1 MEGSRRRAPVLVGR
15 NVQATESARHSPPA
29 QRSFEM
35 IRTFALLVVGL
46 LALAP
51 VVAAHPGHGHKVMG
65 VVSTIHE
72 NQLVVKDAKDK
83 ETTFTLDAKT
93 KITRG
98 RTALRSSE
106 IKVGDRVVV

>member
-1 MEGSRRRAPVLVGR
+1 
-15 NVQATESARHSPPA
+15 
-29 QRSFEM
+29 M

-51 VVAAHPGHGHKVMG
+51 LVAAHPGHGHKVMG

-98 RTALRSSE
+98 KTVLRSSE
-106 IKVGDRVVV
+106 IKVGDRVVVTYEETKDKDGKTVASVKTVQVGVAATTTAKDH

>member
-1 MEGSRRRAPVLVGR
+1 
-15 NVQATESARHSPPA
+15 
-29 QRSFEM
+29 M

-106 IKVGDRVVV
+106 IKVGDRVVVTYEETKDKDGKSVASVKTVQVGEAATTSAKSG

>member
-1 MEGSRRRAPVLVGR
+1 
-15 NVQATESARHSPPA
+15 
-29 QRSFEM
+29 M
-35 IRTFALLVVGL
+35 IRSFALLIVAL
-46 LALAP
+46 LAAPP

-72 NQLVVKDAKDK
+72 THLVVKDAQGK

-106 IKVGDRVVV
+106 IKVGERVVVTYEETKDKDGKALVSVKTVQVGTAVGSQ

>member
-1 MEGSRRRAPVLVGR
+1 M
-15 NVQATESARHSPPA
+15 T
-29 QRSFEM
+29 
-35 IRTFALLVVGL
+35 RTLALLVVGV
-46 LALAP
+46 LALSS
-51 VVAAHPGHGHKVMG
+51 VVAAHPGHAHKVMG

-72 NQLVVKDAKDK
+72 NHLVVKDAKDK

-106 IKVGDRVVV
+106 IKVGDRVVVTYDETKDKDGKTIASVKTVQVGVPSTTTSGL